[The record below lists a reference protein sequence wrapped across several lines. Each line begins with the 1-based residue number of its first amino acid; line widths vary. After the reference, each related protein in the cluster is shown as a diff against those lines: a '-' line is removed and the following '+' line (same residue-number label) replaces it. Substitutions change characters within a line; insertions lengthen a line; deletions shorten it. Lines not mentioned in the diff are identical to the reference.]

1 MYSDFVRTRMLSGIA
16 GLAVSVLLVPGAM
29 AQDEAS
35 PATPAAGAVQ
45 EEVTIASPKHS
56 PWQST
61 IGAPYESVS
70 MSVPVSYRDLNL
82 HTGDGVYTL
91 RQRVTY
97 TARTVCSR
105 LTFRYPVGLPDTD
118 GCYRR
123 AVANAMPQADS
134 AVWNYRSPTGM

>member
-1 MYSDFVRTRMLSGIA
+1 MYSDFVRTRLLPGIA
-16 GLAVSVLLVPGAM
+16 GLAVGALFVPAAM
-29 AQDEAS
+29 AQDEGS
-35 PATPAAGAVQ
+35 PGTATANTVQ
-45 EEVTIASPKHS
+45 EEVTISSPKHS

-61 IGAPYESVS
+61 IGAPYEQVT

-91 RQRVTY
+91 RQRVKY
-97 TARTVCSR
+97 TARTICNR

-123 AVANAMPQADS
+123 AIANAMPQTDT
-134 AVWNYRSPTGM
+134 AVWNYRSPSGL